1 MKQARDVLDRLLQK
15 MGIQFGRYP
24 SFYRQWPALAGE
36 KIAAESR
43 IKDIVNKTLIIEV
56 FHPGTKQLIQLNS
69 EKILKEV
76 AKYYPEFEIIAL
88 KSVLAS
94 RKKHDKEEE
103 PANRD
108 QEIIEKG
115 ISQQSENMEESG
127 NLDEVLQKLKKA
139 VEEESV
145 IDRNEE

>member
-24 SFYRQWPALAGE
+24 SFYRQWPALVGE
-36 KIAAESR
+36 KIAAQTR

-69 EKILKEV
+69 DKILKEI
-76 AKYYPEFEIIAL
+76 AKHYPEFEIIAL
-88 KSVLAS
+88 KTVLAS
-94 RKKHDKEEE
+94 AKKQDKKEE
-103 PANRD
+103 PAKTDREVT
-108 QEIIEKG
+108 EIG
-115 ISQQSENMEESG
+115 ISQQSENVEESG
-127 NLDEVLQKLKKA
+127 NLDDVLQKLKKA